1 MSNSLPMRTSI
12 FLLLGILLVFI
23 SVFTIFFVNSNMR
36 AQAVSEAHSKA
47 RLLLDSNLATH
58 TYFTKVL
65 KPTLF
70 KTLEPIMTPN
80 YFDPSWMSSTFA
92 VGKMQDYFK
101 HFTNEPYEYKEAS
114 IDARSPNNEADD
126 FEKAFLGDL
135 QKNANLIEN
144 GSIRLIDGKPYLTVL
159 RRGEQMEPSC
169 LKCHSTPEEA
179 PGDLVTRYRPVKSF
193 NRQIDEVVQAVSI
206 RIPLLAAYGNA
217 DYFSLK
223 LSVLLLVAFIAT
235 FSVLFIFLKLVFVAP
250 IDSIR
255 NKASMIADNPEL
267 IGDKI
272 EIPRV
277 KELAQLVD
285 AFNKMSL
292 NLRKSHEN
300 LEEKVMLRTAEL
312 LKSREL
318 LQHEIIERKKAE
330 ELLRESESTLSTLL
344 NTAPVGV
351 GLVKDRIFSWTNNSL
366 SQMTGYSNEEL
377 RGRNTNVLY
386 ADEEEYI
393 RVGNL
398 IYDDIRKTGRGQ
410 IQTLFKTKNDIII
423 DIILEASAINSS
435 SLSDGV
441 VFTAMDIT
449 DRKRAEQEKME
460 MQRQLF
466 HSQKLESLGI
476 LSGGIAHD
484 FNNLLTVV
492 IGNLELALYEIQYD
506 SEPRTL
512 IENALKASKKAADLS
527 TQMLAYSGR
536 GFLEISDVNINT
548 VIVQNTEILRSAI
561 PKTINLE
568 LDLNVSTPT
577 VKADSAQIQQIVMNL
592 LTNAAEALHGK
603 AGTIR
608 LTTGSR
614 YCDSKMLSKN
624 LLPHKPQ
631 PQKMV
636 FIRVSDDGSGMDSA
650 TVERMFDPFFTTKF
664 TGRGLGMS
672 VVHGIVRGHEGAI
685 TVESQLDH
693 GTTITVYLPISSEA
707 SDGLVSEEQ
716 SDFSESVNS
725 NFDGHL
731 NYSVLVVDDETDVNQ
746 LMKRILKRLG
756 FASISAYDG
765 KQALQIFSEN
775 PDSFN
780 LIIVDL
786 TMPEMDGI
794 ETLKKLR
801 NIKPSIKVILC
812 SGYDENEIKSKLD
825 QTELPDA
832 FLKKPFNY
840 DTSTSLIRKLLQ
852 SDTL

>member
-12 FLLLGILLVFI
+12 FLLLGILLAFI

-58 TYFTKVL
+58 TYFTNVL

-80 YFDPSWMSSTFA
+80 YFDPSWMSSTYA

-101 HFTNEPYEYKEAS
+101 HFTSEPYEYKEAS

-144 GSIRLIDGKPYLTVL
+144 SSIRLIDGKPYLTVL

-179 PGDLVTRYRPVKSF
+179 PGDLVTLYGPVKSF
-193 NRQIDEVVQAVSI
+193 NRQIDEVAQAVSI
-206 RIPLLAAYGNA
+206 RIPLFAAYGNA
-217 DYFSLK
+217 DYFSVK
-223 LSVLLLVAFIAT
+223 LSGFLLAAFVAT

-272 EIPRV
+272 EIPNV

-300 LEEKVMLRTAEL
+300 LEEKVVLRTAEL
-312 LKSREL
+312 LKSQEL

-330 ELLRESESTLSTLL
+330 ELLRESERTLSTLL

-377 RGRNTNVLY
+377 SGKNTRVLY
-386 ADEEEYI
+386 ADEEEYT
-393 RVGNL
+393 RVGNF

-410 IQTLFKTKNDIII
+410 IQTQFRTKNQIII
-423 DIILEASAINSS
+423 DVILQASAINSS
-435 SLSDGV
+435 SVSDGV

-536 GFLEISDVNINT
+536 GFFEISDVNINS
-548 VIVQNTEILRSAI
+548 VIEQNSEILRSAI

-568 LDLNVSTPT
+568 LDLNGSTPM

-608 LTTGSR
+608 LTTGAR
-614 YCDSKMLSKN
+614 YCDSKVLSKN
-624 LLPHKPQ
+624 LLPYKPQ

-636 FIRVSDDGSGMDSA
+636 FIRVSDDGCGMDSA
-650 TVERMFDPFFTTKF
+650 TIERMFDPFFTTKF

-685 TVESQLDH
+685 TVESQVDH

-707 SDGLVSEEQ
+707 SDGLASEEL
-716 SDFSESVNS
+716 SDFSESINS

-731 NYSVLVVDDETDVNQ
+731 KYSALVVDDEPEVNE
-746 LMKRILKRLG
+746 LMTRILRRLG
-756 FASISAYDG
+756 FDSISAYDG
-765 KQALQIFSEN
+765 KQALRTFSEN
-775 PDSFN
+775 PNSFN

-801 NIKPSIKVILC
+801 NIKPSTKVILC
-812 SGYDENEIKSKLD
+812 SGYDENEIKSKLN
-825 QTELPDA
+825 QAEFPDA
-832 FLKKPFNY
+832 FLKNL
-840 DTSTSLIRKLLQ
+840 LILRLRQ
-852 SDTL
+852 I